1 VCRPFIKKCTIKKIN
16 RALREEASG
25 SGINFEGKCLDIR
38 ATMCPLGRAIIK
50 LEVWDKMVSP
60 ISQQVC

>member
-1 VCRPFIKKCTIKKIN
+1 V
-16 RALREEASG
+16 REEPNG

-60 ISQQVC
+60 MSQQVC